1 MAEDYFVK
9 YCAPTL
15 AGLKIANLFN
25 YQYKSLE
32 ELESSVAYWN
42 KSLNKK
48 GIFLKVL
55 NVSKCSA
62 LIYVYRKALLQNK
75 LKEECAIELL
85 ESYGYFDEDLDI
97 LLEQLSS
104 RVRNAKTFP
113 HEIGIF
119 LGYPINDIKDFI
131 KHKGANSKLIG
142 YWKVYNNV
150 EGAIEVFE
158 KFKKCSDVYLRKYE
172 EGIKLHKLIV
182 EL

>member
-32 ELESSVAYWN
+32 ELEKSVNYWN
-42 KSLNKK
+42 QSLNRK
-48 GIFLKVL
+48 GIFLKIL
-55 NVSKCSA
+55 NISKSSA
-62 LIYVYRKALLQNK
+62 LIYVYRKVLLQNK
-75 LKEECAIELL
+75 LDEECAIELL
-85 ESYGYFDEDLDI
+85 KSYGYCHDNLDA
-97 LLEQLSS
+97 LLDQLSIRIKS
-104 RVRNAKTFP
+104 SKMFP

-131 KHKGANSKLIG
+131 KYKGANCKLIG

-150 EGAIEVFE
+150 EDAIEVFE
-158 KFKKCSDVYLRKYE
+158 KFRKCSDVYLRKYE
-172 EGIKLHKLIV
+172 EGINLHRLIV